1 MDDFTEN
8 LAENSPPLVGDMIF
22 PEESSEP
29 TRASSRRFAAGPI
42 LVSALLHAI
51 GLYALV
57 EFRIEAPKQASAER
71 VVITMQ
77 LSPPLPVRSPEPSPS
92 VPAVIEGAREVINS
106 TPLPPESPSLPPPL
120 VDLPQAPEPLVAVDL
135 TPVPLPTPDSL
146 TPTRL
151 SVRQMVERLRSE
163 EEQQAVIRV
172 CTPLQKLNPMLLC
185 ADESS
190 SGFDNALS
198 DTSGGFFAANPAN
211 TDFAASQA
219 RNRRVANS
227 LRESG
232 MSQSDIDSYIE
243 GFDVNSQQ
251 RNTSGDA
258 RANAVQDQM
267 FRNDSTYQQMKRA
280 LNP

>member
-8 LAENSPPLVGDMIF
+8 LADSSLPLMGDMIF
-22 PEESSEP
+22 PEVSSES
-29 TRASSRRFAAGPI
+29 TQASSRRYAAGPI

-57 EFRIEAPKQASAER
+57 EFRIEEPQQASAER

-77 LSPPLPVRSPEPSPS
+77 LSPPTQARSPEPSPS
-92 VPAVIEGAREVINS
+92 VPAVNEGARETINS
-106 TPLPPESPSLPPPL
+106 APRPPEPPSLPPPL
-120 VDLPQAPEPLVAVDL
+120 VNLPQQPETLVAVDP
-135 TPVPLPTPDSL
+135 TPAPLPTPDSPA
-146 TPTRL
+146 PTRL

-185 ADESS
+185 ADEASTA
-190 SGFDNALS
+190 FDNALS
-198 DTSGGFFAANPAN
+198 DAGSGFFAANPVN

-232 MSQSDIDSYIE
+232 MSQSDIDRYIE

-258 RANAVQDQM
+258 RASAVRDQM